1 MLHNLSL
8 PQAVK
13 EHLEI
18 SRLAIDRQPKSII
31 AQHSEILG
39 GLFLE
44 MFDFR
49 RIQLSPST
57 DHSHDIAEIGLVE
70 DIVNDSAISM
80 VYKLNDS
87 TFGPIFSRIFEWTTN
102 VVSKDLK
109 ARIHRQTTWYTFLL
123 KFFGTLKVLLS

>member
-1 MLHNLSL
+1 MLHILSL

-18 SRLAIDRQPKSII
+18 LRLAIDRQPKSII

-39 GLFLE
+39 DLFLG

-57 DHSHDIAEIGLVE
+57 DYSYDIAEIGLVE

-80 VYKLNDS
+80 VYKLNDT
-87 TFGPIFSRIFEWTTN
+87 TFRPILSRMFEWTTN
-102 VVSKDLK
+102 LVSKNLK

-123 KFFGTLKVLLS
+123 KFFGTLKVLL

>member
-1 MLHNLSL
+1 
-8 PQAVK
+8 
-13 EHLEI
+13 
-18 SRLAIDRQPKSII
+18 
-31 AQHSEILG
+31 
-39 GLFLE
+39 

>member
-1 MLHNLSL
+1 M

-18 SRLAIDRQPKSII
+18 LRLAIDRQPKSII

-39 GLFLE
+39 DLFLG

-57 DHSHDIAEIGLVE
+57 DYSYDIAEIGLVE

-80 VYKLNDS
+80 VYKLNDT
-87 TFGPIFSRIFEWTTN
+87 TFRPILSRMFEWTTN
-102 VVSKDLK
+102 LVSKNLK

-123 KFFGTLKVLLS
+123 KFFGTLKVLL

>member
-1 MLHNLSL
+1 M

-18 SRLAIDRQPKSII
+18 LRLAIDRQPKSII

-39 GLFLE
+39 DLFLG

-57 DHSHDIAEIGLVE
+57 DYSYDIAEIGLVE

-80 VYKLNDS
+80 VYKLNDT
-87 TFGPIFSRIFEWTTN
+87 TFRPILSRMFEWTTN
-102 VVSKDLK
+102 LVSKDLK

-123 KFFGTLKVLLS
+123 KFFGTLKVLL